1 LRKEKDMRDNGLT
14 LWYRQPA
21 TRWLD
26 GLPIGNGILG
36 AMVLGGTEE
45 ERLALNHERLW
56 RGRSRNRTTED
67 KTQYLPEIREL
78 FFAGKMKE
86 AGELANKVLC
96 GPEHAVEP
104 FQPFGDLTLTFLGHE
119 PDSSRASPD
128 SSRASKAKDYRREL
142 DLSQGVVSIEYSIN
156 GVKYRRETFA
166 SFVHQVIVLHLTCDT
181 PGNLTTTVKLSRI
194 PDEDCSLQ
202 PWADDAALGYSAE
215 FVEGVKFAAEAR
227 VCSSGGKQ
235 YAQRPGTLCVENADE
250 LLIVLTMATHTDT
263 TDSPATACRAQLDK
277 VPLDYQTLRDAHV
290 TDYRRLFD
298 RIPLYLG
305 EPASDKPTDERLQ
318 AIKDG
323 DIDLDLLALY
333 FQFGRYLLITS
344 SRPGSLPA
352 NLQGVWNEMLKPPWD
367 ADFHLD
373 LNLQM
378 NYWPAEVCNLSE
390 CVEPVFDFF
399 DGLTPEAKKAA
410 RDLYGARGIYIPITT
425 DIWAK
430 CTPEAPGWDVW
441 TGAAAWLAQH
451 YWWHYEY
458 TGDEDF
464 LRDRCYPF
472 MRQIALFY
480 EDYLVREPSS
490 GYLVT
495 VPSQSPENT
504 FVGGVTPVS
513 LCIAATMDVEL
524 IHDVFSHLL
533 AASEILGIDE
543 EERPK
548 WQDILKHIPPLQTG
562 KHGQLQE
569 WLEDYDEAEPGH
581 RHLSHLLALFPGD
594 QITLEKTP
602 QFAAAARKSLERR
615 EEHSGGYCGW
625 THAWMACCWARLRE
639 GNKAWEHLRPLV
651 SDFTTLSLLDLIFG
665 DCFQIDGNF
674 GGTAAVAEM
683 LLQSH
688 DGVLRILP
696 ALPDSWS
703 EGEVKGLVARGGFEV
718 DITWRQNAVE
728 TLTLRSLLG
737 KPAHVYIHTPG
748 EFLVYCDGVAV
759 ECARPAEQVYT
770 FPTTAG
776 KLYEFVRQ

>member
-1 LRKEKDMRDNGLT
+1 MIDDRLT

-86 AGELANKVLC
+86 AGELANKILC

-119 PDSSRASPD
+119 
-128 SSRASKAKDYRREL
+128 KAEGYRREL
-142 DLSQGVVSIEYSIN
+142 NLAQGMVSVEYSVD

-166 SFVHQVIVLHLTCDT
+166 SFVHQVVVLHLTCDT

-194 PDEDCSLQ
+194 PDEDCSLE
-202 PWADDAALGYSAE
+202 PWSNDAALGYSAE

-235 YAQRPGTLCVENADE
+235 YAQSPETLCVEDADE
-250 LLIVLTMATHTDT
+250 LLIVCAMETYTDT
-263 TDSPATACRAQLDK
+263 TDSPAATCRAHLDEI
-277 VPLDYQTLRDAHV
+277 PLDYQTLRDAHA
-290 TDYRRLFD
+290 TDYRSLFD
-298 RIPLYLG
+298 RVSLCLG
-305 EPASDKPTDERLQ
+305 EPTSDKPTDERLQ
-318 AIKDG
+318 AVKDG
-323 DIDLDLLALY
+323 EIDLDLLALY

-352 NLQGVWNEMLKPPWD
+352 NLQGIWNEMLKPPWD

-378 NYWPAEVCNLSE
+378 NYWPAEVCDISE

-399 DGLTPEAKKAA
+399 DGLIPEAKKAA

-425 DIWAK
+425 DVWAK

-458 TGDEDF
+458 TNDEDF
-464 LRDRCYPF
+464 LRDKCYPF
-472 MRQIALFY
+472 MRQVALFY
-480 EDYLVREPSS
+480 EDYLVEDLS
-490 GYLVT
+490 GNLVT
-495 VPSQSPENT
+495 VPSQSPENR
-504 FVGGVTPVS
+504 FAGGTGPVS

-533 AASEILGIDE
+533 VASEILNIDG
-543 EERPK
+543 EERTR
-548 WQDILKHIPPLQTG
+548 WQNILDRIPPLQVG
-562 KHGQLQE
+562 KYGQLQE
-569 WLEDYDEAEPGH
+569 WLEDYDEVEPGH
-581 RHLSHLLALFPGD
+581 RHLSHLFAFFPGD

-602 QFAAAARKSLERR
+602 QFAAAVRKCLERR

-639 GNKAWEHLRPLV
+639 GDRAWEHLRPLV
-651 SDFTTLSLLDLIFG
+651 SDFTTLSLLDLISG

-688 DGVLRILP
+688 NGVLRILP
-696 ALPDSWS
+696 ALPESWC
-703 EGEVKGLVARGGFEV
+703 EGEVKGLVARGVFEV
-718 DITWRQNAVE
+718 DITWRQNDVE
-728 TLTLRSLLG
+728 TLTLRSRLG
-737 KPAHVYIHTPG
+737 KPAHVRIHTPG
-748 EFLVYCDGVAV
+748 EFLVRCDGVVV
-759 ECARPAEQVYT
+759 ECARPAEREYV

-776 KLYEFVRQ
+776 KSYEFVRQ